1 MGETQISIRINRALW
16 RQFRAACVLRD
27 TAPTHEIARFV
38 EHQLDLWDKE
48 ENSWRIA
55 TVSIE
60 EKE

>member
-38 EHQLDLWDKE
+38 AQQVDIWYL
-48 ENSWRIA
+48 
-55 TVSIE
+55 E
-60 EKE
+60 EKAGLATSAQEEQ